1 MLKLTW
7 NEFFY
12 QTFYLISANETF
24 RLREN
29 STQDSINQNIFDNSR
44 RLFLK
49 SIGSSQRPI
58 AVVKAT
64 VTLIKISQ
72 DDFSRN

>member
-1 MLKLTW
+1 M
-7 NEFFY
+7 ERVFY

-49 SIGSSQRPI
+49 SIGSSQRSI